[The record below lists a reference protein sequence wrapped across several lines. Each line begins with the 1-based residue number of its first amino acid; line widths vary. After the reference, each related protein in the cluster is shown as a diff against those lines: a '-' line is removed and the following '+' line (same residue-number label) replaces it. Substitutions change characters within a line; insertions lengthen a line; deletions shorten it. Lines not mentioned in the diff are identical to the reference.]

1 MNPPD
6 RLGFLVLDEMAR
18 LSGATPRLVRL
29 YETQG
34 LIVPVEQGEHQVY
47 SHQQR
52 RRLQT
57 ILALRQMGFSI
68 KQIRAVFATYKVDD
82 LSDLI
87 QLSDF
92 GQFLRDHLRQLKD
105 QQEKIAQQLAQVRVL
120 LDSMQP
126 AVVLSMVCVLL
137 S

>member
-1 MNPPD
+1 M
-6 RLGFLVLDEMAR
+6 
-18 LSGATPRLVRL
+18 
-29 YETQG
+29 
-34 LIVPVEQGEHQVY
+34 Y

-87 QLSDF
+87 KLSDF

-120 LDSMQP
+120 LDGMQP